1 MPDYGFFRFWGTVQN
16 PISSDIPRWTPRLV
30 SKIDYGF
37 DQWLVVS
44 SVMKKRFAYLFMKQC
59 IYLVIQMY
67 FMEVYFYFLWFGNK
81 FTDFYVFP
89 KILLTLNARLN
100 IKESKILRK
109 FKTQFEISQFKT
121 MSSKLLYFN
130 FTKSL

>member
-1 MPDYGFFRFWGTVQN
+1 
-16 PISSDIPRWTPRLV
+16 
-30 SKIDYGF
+30 
-37 DQWLVVS
+37 
-44 SVMKKRFAYLFMKQC
+44 
-59 IYLVIQMY
+59 MY
-67 FMEVYFYFLWFGNK
+67 FMEVYFYFLRFGNK